1 MNYIRV
7 DNYVIKCRAYPTKEQ
22 AEQVDKILHG
32 VRVAYNVTAYEITQ
46 GNPMVTK
53 PDKNDETVLWPNFSG
68 CMKKEWLA
76 YLRDNYEA
84 VKCVPSV
91 SLSSSTY
98 GIFGVD
104 MKKSWENHHPMV
116 SAKDKAGNQK
126 MRNGKQVFERMN
138 KAVKLPATKWKPDYY
153 SKKKLRTS
161 FTVQTK
167 VSAFIFTEDS
177 KAVRVGVTN
186 VGKIK
191 CRGWRSDILF
201 GEDKPEKLFQDAF
214 SKRKQF
220 GVTVSK
226 DNCGDYWIAVKL
238 QTVWKPDKSK
248 SNPVPIGVDVGIK
261 DIAITSEGTKYENKK
276 FKRSQ
281 KRRLRRL
288 SRKVSRRQGWSN
300 IEFREAHKKDKELT
314 PSKNYNSSVL
324 KKAKLERKIARQRDN
339 WNHNVTADIVNS
351 ASFIGVEDL
360 LVKGMMKNRHMAYSA
375 TDAAMGDVLQKL
387 KYKAEWQRV
396 PIQQIGR
403 FEPSSQLC
411 HVCGYRNRN
420 VKNLSIRKWTCPEC
434 GSHHDRDINAAI
446 NIRDMALKTY
456 ENNAS

>member
-7 DNYVIKCRAYPTKEQ
+7 DNYVVKCRAYPTSEQKE
-22 AEQVDKILHG
+22 KIDSILNG
-32 VRVAYNVTAYEITQ
+32 IRVAYNVTAYSISHSDE
-46 GNPMVTK
+46 NVTRA
-53 PDKNDETVLWPNFSG
+53 DKKDENLRWPNFSA
-68 CMKKEWLA
+68 CMKKEWLNH
-76 YLRDNYEA
+76 LRETEEA
-84 VKCVPSV
+84 VKVVPSTV
-91 SLSSSTY
+91 LASSVY
-98 GIFGVD
+98 GIFCD
-104 MKKSWENHHPMV
+104 MKKSWE
-116 SAKDKAGNQK
+116 
-126 MRNGKQVFERMN
+126 KQ
-138 KAVKLPATKWKPDYY
+138 KLPCQKWKPEFYNARHPR
-153 SKKKLRTS
+153 KS
-161 FTVQTK
+161 FTVQAQASGF
-167 VSAFIFTEDS
+167 VFSGSI
-177 KAVRVGVTN
+177 VRVPVTN
-186 VGKIK
+186 IGKVK
-191 CRGWRSDILF
+191 VRGFR
-201 GEDKPEKLFQDAF
+201 QDLRYGDSPSQTFEEYYSGQKKA
-214 SKRKQF
+214 F

-261 DIAITSEGTKYENKK
+261 DLAITSEGTKYENKK

-281 KRRLRRL
+281 KRRIRRL

-300 IEFREAHKKDKELT
+300 IKFREAHKKDKELM

-411 HVCGYRNRN
+411 HVCGYQNRN